1 MIRTYRA
8 LVVQGFQVLSAYRV
22 SLFLY
27 ALFSFIRPI
36 IFLAAWVAVA
46 ESQGGRLGSFSKADL
61 GGYFVITILV
71 THLSAAWDFF
81 EFEFEVRRGS
91 LSPKLLRPLHPINYS
106 IVNNILWKLITSL
119 AVVPVAIGIAVTFDA
134 RFATTP
140 GHVALGAVSA
150 VLGASIAFVFGW
162 IFASVAFWTTRVH
175 AVVTLYQRTAFIFA
189 GQIAP
194 LTLLPGPLFAVAMA
208 LPFAYMLG
216 VPTEILRGGVDLPT
230 GALMVAGQVFWLA
243 VGIVLYRIVWA
254 AGLRQYSAVGA

>member
-1 MIRTYRA
+1 MIRVYRA
-8 LVVQGFQVLSAYRV
+8 LITQSIQVLSAYRV

-46 ESQGGRLGSFSKADL
+46 DSQGGRLGSFSRSDL
-61 GGYFVITILV
+61 VGYFVITIIV

-81 EFEFEVRRGS
+81 EFEWEIRKGT
-91 LSPKLLRPLHPINYS
+91 LSSKLLRPLHPIVYAV
-106 IVNNILWKLITSL
+106 VNNVLWKVMTSV
-119 AVVPVAIGIAVTFDA
+119 AVVPVAVGVAITFDA
-134 RFATTP
+134 RFTTTP
-140 GHVALGAVSA
+140 LHLVLGGVSALLGAA
-150 VLGASIAFVFGW
+150 IAFVFGW
-162 IFASVAFWTTRVH
+162 VFASAAFWTTRVH
-175 AVVTLYQRTAFIFA
+175 AVVTLYQRVAFIFA

-230 GALMVAGQVFWLA
+230 ALLMMGGQVVWLTL
-243 VGIVLYRIVWA
+243 GIVLYRAVWN

>member
-1 MIRTYRA
+1 MIAVYRA
-8 LVVQGFQVLSAYRV
+8 LIVQSFQVMSAYRV

-46 ESQGGRLGSFSKADL
+46 ESQGGRLGAFSRSDL
-61 GGYFVITILV
+61 GGYFVIAIIV
-71 THLSAAWDFF
+71 THLTAAWDFF
-81 EFEFEVRRGS
+81 EFEWEIRRGT

-106 IVNNILWKLITSL
+106 IVNNVLWKLITS
-119 AVVPVAIGIAVTFDA
+119 AVVVPVAIAVAITFEA

-140 GHVALGAVSA
+140 AHVALGAVSVA
-150 VLGASIAFVFGW
+150 LGAAIAFVFGW
-162 IFASVAFWTTRVH
+162 VFASLAFWTTRVH
-175 AVVTLYQRTAFIFA
+175 AVVTVYQRIAFIFA

-216 VPTEILRGGVDLPT
+216 VPTEILRGGVDVT
-230 GALMVAGQVFWLA
+230 AALLMMGGQVVWLA
-243 VGIVLYRIVWA
+243 VGIVLYRIVWN